1 MPVTRRL
8 SDAERLR
15 IPRDRAAG
23 QSVRSIAA
31 RLGVSERTICN
42 VLRQG
47 RATRVANGSRSEVLT
62 LRVSRDELFAF
73 DALLGRLQIA
83 HRSAALRR
91 MMGAAAGLLA
101 PDPELSAALSRQS
114 AALNRLGSNV
124 NQIAR
129 RLNEARLR
137 GEVSTLDL
145 SDRAALRA
153 LAGLFFETADQF
165 RALMPGRRL
174 RLDLELDD
182 ALQPLLNAGDQ
193 DAR

>member
-8 SDAERLR
+8 TDAERHR
-15 IPRDRAAG
+15 IPRDRAVG

-31 RLGVSERTICN
+31 RLGVSERTIYN

-47 RATRVANGSRSEVLT
+47 RAARVANGSRSEVLT

-73 DALLGRLQIA
+73 DALLGRLQIV

-91 MMGAAAGLLA
+91 MIGAAAGLLA
-101 PDPELSAALSRQS
+101 PDPELGEALSRQS

-137 GEVSTLDL
+137 GERSALDL

-153 LAGLFFETADQF
+153 LAALLFETADQL
-165 RALMPGRRL
+165 RALTLGRRQ
-174 RLDLELDD
+174 RLDLEIDD
-182 ALQPLLNAGDQ
+182 ALLPLLTAGDQ